1 MGGPVSRG
9 RAYLVGENRAEVFTP
24 NADGWIHPDASR
36 YGGRGGQAAGGSN
49 IWARLEAF
57 LQQNLETAKQNLEV
71 SQLVHGKFN
80 SMSPGDVVVK
90 GAATY
95 PHAIGAANQRSM
107 ELDPKRV
114 EWMQR
119 RVNGQ

>member
-1 MGGPVSRG
+1 MGGPVTRG

-24 NADGWIHPDASR
+24 NQDGWIHPDASR

-57 LQQNLETAKQNLEV
+57 LEKNIEMTEM
-71 SQLVHGKFN
+71 VHGKFN
-80 SMSPGDVVVK
+80 AMSPGDVVVK

-95 PHAIGAANQRSM
+95 PHAIGAANQRAM

-119 RVNGQ
+119 RVAA